1 MCLYSECILKLDFE
15 LMEFVAQS
23 IRLKICTFDATRPSM
38 ANQLCD
44 GWSTSRS
51 AWGLVE
57 LRRRV
62 IAKNVGWGKRNRA
75 WRIESSS
82 PSLHHGDRRYKETK
96 GVRFSVCTL
105 LDSSRWSDVRR
116 HVALDRIARHP
127 PI

>member
-1 MCLYSECILKLDFE
+1 MRQDRVWLINYAIGG
-15 LMEFVAQS
+15 
-23 IRLKICTFDATRPSM
+23 RT
-38 ANQLCD
+38 
-44 GWSTSRS
+44 GRS
-51 AWGLVE
+51 AWGVLE
-57 LRRRV
+57 QRRRV
-62 IAKNVGWGKRNRA
+62 IAKNVGGGERNRA
-75 WRIESSS
+75 SRIESSS